1 MLIAAPGNITA
12 CLFFDRKAL
21 IGILLRPRAGATAPS
36 DCYLEDCMMKSGSLK
51 RAIVLTAAC
60 AVLSLAGVASTA
72 IAQEALK
79 LSLGVQA
86 TGTVKW
92 ELAAMQALG
101 LDKQHNLDL
110 EIRDVVDSKAGQLA
124 LQAGEVD
131 VILSDFVWV
140 SIQRY
145 QGNMV
150 SMVPH
155 SLTVGGL
162 MVDPAAGIAAIA
174 DLKGKTLAVSGSPV
188 DKSYVI
194 LSAYY
199 NKHTGG
205 SLVDDTD
212 SKFGAPPLVNEL
224 FTGGQAQAALN
235 LWNWN
240 ARAKLAGKTE
250 FISVAAMLADLGVA
264 TTPPLLGWTF
274 FDATAEAKG
283 DALKAFLD
291 ASFATKAQLL
301 TNDDVWVRIKDVMG
315 VADDEALFAQLRDDY
330 RAGIVQHYDP
340 ANMQAAEQSFAVMA
354 EFGGPDV
361 VGESTELSEG
371 TFWGGYSK

>member
-1 MLIAAPGNITA
+1 
-12 CLFFDRKAL
+12 
-21 IGILLRPRAGATAPS
+21 
-36 DCYLEDCMMKSGSLK
+36 MMKSGSLK

-72 IAQEALK
+72 VAQEALK

-86 TGTVKW
+86 PGTVKW

-205 SLVDDTD
+205 SLVA
-212 SKFGAPPLVNEL
+212 APPTNY
-224 FTGGQAQAALN
+224 A
-235 LWNWN
+235 
-240 ARAKLAGKTE
+240 
-250 FISVAAMLADLGVA
+250 
-264 TTPPLLGWTF
+264 PPP
-274 FDATAEAKG
+274 
-283 DALKAFLD
+283 
-291 ASFATKAQLL
+291 
-301 TNDDVWVRIKDVMG
+301 R
-315 VADDEALFAQLRDDY
+315 
-330 RAGIVQHYDP
+330 
-340 ANMQAAEQSFAVMA
+340 
-354 EFGGPDV
+354 
-361 VGESTELSEG
+361 
-371 TFWGGYSK
+371 

>member
-1 MLIAAPGNITA
+1 MT
-12 CLFFDRKAL
+12 
-21 IGILLRPRAGATAPS
+21 
-36 DCYLEDCMMKSGSLK
+36 SGSK
-51 RAIVLTAAC
+51 RGSVLALAAA
-60 AVLSLAGVASTA
+60 AVLAFAVGISGGA
-72 IAQEALK
+72 AQEALS

-101 LDKQHNLDL
+101 LDSKHNLKL
-110 EIRDVVDSKAGQLA
+110 EVRDVADSKAGQIA
-124 LQAGEVD
+124 LQAKEVD

-140 SIQRY
+140 SIQRQ

-150 SMVPH
+150 TMVPH

-162 MVDPAAGIAAIA
+162 MVDPAAGITTIA

-205 SLVDDTD
+205 SLIDDTE

-224 FTGGQAQAALN
+224 LTGGQAQAALN

-250 FISVAAMLADLGVA
+250 FISVPAMLADLGVA

-274 FDATAEAKG
+274 FDATAEQKG
-283 DALKAFLD
+283 DALAAFLD
-291 ASFATKAQLL
+291 ASFETKAQLL
-301 TNDDVWVRIKDVMG
+301 TNDGVWEGLKEVMG
-315 VADDEALFAQLRDDY
+315 VTDDEALFTQLRDDY

-340 ANMQAAEQSFAVMA
+340 ANVQAAEQSFAVMA
-354 EFGGPDV
+354 KFGGPDV
-361 VGESTELSEG
+361 VGEGTALAEG
-371 TFWGGYSK
+371 TFWKGYNR